1 MLLVFLSINTYLLV
15 GIILGFLL
23 IVYFGFSYYIYIRML
38 INYRKPEVNLVDHK
52 EDFYKGAYQWFQE
65 VPKEDVYVGSYDSLK
80 LHGYYIPS
88 YNKKSNNIAI
98 IVHGYQSKATD
109 MIIIGKMYAEL
120 GFQVL
125 LTDLRGHGES
135 EGNFTSFGHYEKY
148 DLKKWIGYTIR
159 NYGVDSKILI
169 HGVSMGA
176 ATTMLVTE
184 LDIAKDNIKFLLLD
198 SGYTTVSKTITKA
211 KQSKKIKPFLFGLNI
226 IIYVNHKFWYY
237 KIKPIKAMKKNIIPF
252 LIIQGELDRVV
263 PVTMG
268 EKLLNISPA
277 TQKEMLVVKDSLHA
291 QGFRQDF
298 EGCLKLLKKEIKPIF
313 NIKKT
318 YSSSTQKTN

>member
-15 GIILGFLL
+15 GIIFAFLL
-23 IVYFGFSYYIYIRML
+23 IIYFGISYYIYFRML
-38 INYRKPEVNLVDHK
+38 IKDKNSDVNLVNHE

-65 VPKEDVYVGSYDSLK
+65 VPKEDIYVKTYDSLK

-88 YNKKSNNIAI
+88 YNKKSNNVAI
-98 IVHGYQSKATD
+98 VVHGYQSKATD

-148 DLKKWIGYTIR
+148 DLKKWIGYAIR
-159 NYGVDSKILI
+159 NYGSDSKILI
-169 HGVSMGA
+169 HGVSMGSA
-176 ATTMLVTE
+176 SAMLVTE
-184 LDIAKDNIKFLLLD
+184 LDIPKNNIKFLLLD
-198 SGYTTVSKTITKA
+198 SGFTAISKTITKA
-211 KQSKKIKPFLFGLNI
+211 KQSKGIKPFLFGLNI
-226 IIYVNHKFWYY
+226 IIYIKHNYWFY
-237 KIKPIKAMKKNIIPF
+237 KIKPIRAMRKNTIPF

-268 EKLLNISPA
+268 EALLNISPA
-277 TQKEMLVVKDSLHA
+277 TQKELLVIKNSLHA
-291 QGFRQDF
+291 QGFRVDF
-298 EGCLKLLKKEIKPIF
+298 DLCYKTLKKEIKPIF

-318 YSSSTQKTN
+318 YSSNSQITN